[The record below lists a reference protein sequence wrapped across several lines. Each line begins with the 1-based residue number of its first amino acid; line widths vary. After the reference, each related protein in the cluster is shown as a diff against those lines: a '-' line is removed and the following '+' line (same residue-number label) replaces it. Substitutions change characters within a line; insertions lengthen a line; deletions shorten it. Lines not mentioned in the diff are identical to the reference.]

1 MWWWNLSQ
9 KVFWLRKCRVS
20 SSVRWSCPDPDCD
33 GTCTSGSATGDSTCF
48 GEPSGGVHV
57 CALKDA
63 YFKCGTMG
71 KEVVCCCH
79 SGTCPSACWETSLT
93 DVCGI
98 DDALDVAGII
108 IKDQSL
114 YNCMKANID
123 ACNIRGF
130 AGDGQTYV
138 TTQPTS
144 CIDCPSGGATIQAW
158 FLQVRFAILL
168 HLMLGRILGV
178 QM

>member
-1 MWWWNLSQ
+1 
-9 KVFWLRKCRVS
+9 
-20 SSVRWSCPDPDCD
+20 
-33 GTCTSGSATGDSTCF
+33 
-48 GEPSGGVHV
+48 
-57 CALKDA
+57 
-63 YFKCGTMG
+63 
-71 KEVVCCCH
+71 
-79 SGTCPSACWETSLT
+79 LT

-123 ACNIRGF
+123 ACNFRGF

-144 CIDCPSGGATIQAW
+144 CIVPVEEQRSKLDSS
-158 FLQVRFAILL
+158 R
-168 HLMLGRILGV
+168 
-178 QM
+178 